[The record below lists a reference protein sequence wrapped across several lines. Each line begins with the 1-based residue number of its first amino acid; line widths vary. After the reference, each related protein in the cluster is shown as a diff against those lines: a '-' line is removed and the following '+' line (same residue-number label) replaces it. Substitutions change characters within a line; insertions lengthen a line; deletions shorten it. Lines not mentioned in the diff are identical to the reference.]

1 MSVVIRLSSET
12 KLTFKINVNPND
24 FHFYSLSSAISKVRR
39 IILKYVKTNK
49 GKVFMLSVFIHQPED
64 IKATLSAQSKQ
75 SFV

>member
-39 IILKYVKTNK
+39 IILKYVKIFWK
-49 GKVFMLSVFIHQPED
+49 EGSKVLF
-64 IKATLSAQSKQ
+64 TY
-75 SFV
+75 

>member
-39 IILKYVKTNK
+39 IILKYRYILYENNK
-49 GKVFMLSVFIHQPED
+49 SGNYIYSSEFLFNSMMQNFLV
-64 IKATLSAQSKQ
+64 
-75 SFV
+75 

>member
-39 IILKYVKTNK
+39 IILKYVKTKMSLPYLN
-49 GKVFMLSVFIHQPED
+49 GF
-64 IKATLSAQSKQ
+64 TLCL
-75 SFV
+75 